1 VCVCAV
7 CVVLEVTL
15 NRELKVKK
23 RPQKMSPMQ
32 MFGRLVDVSRV
43 NLISRCGVMLL
54 AMTLLTQNFM
64 AGALPASG
72 GSCDSVRD
80 VMTSLKLAQTAMV
93 SESPVAG

>member
-1 VCVCAV
+1 MCVCA
-7 CVVLEVTL
+7 VLEVTL
-15 NRELKVKK
+15 NQELKKK
-23 RPQKMSPMQ
+23 KKTTKMSPMQ
-32 MFGRLVDVSRV
+32 MFGRLVVVSRV
-43 NLISRCGVMLL
+43 NFISRCGVMLL

-64 AGALPASG
+64 ARALPASG